1 VSILVKLAAIA
12 VHVVDERIIVRGDE
26 HSFVPNVDE
35 AGHCRTGKTT
45 DQSVSNNVDRTEKCN
60 VHQSTGSI
68 GGILDNV
75 VDVFDRLRFSFNL
88 DVSSLV
94 DIQIFL
100 QFESLATVG
109 VVANPLFILGVS
121 LLVTLQGAFLDEF
134 FATNIALERAFTSV
148 CANMA
153 GQRPPRAELLQATRE
168 SAVKDLI
175 SLIGFLSF
183 SRLVTHVVRNNGR
196 RTGRVNEA
204 FGHIHTRTVHRRN
217 ALRKRPHSSGIRHL
231 QNGFKV
237 GALAFE

>member
-1 VSILVKLAAIA
+1 MLAAIA
-12 VHVVDERIIVRGDE
+12 VHAVDERIIVRGDE

-35 AGHCRTGKTT
+35 AGHCRTEKTT
-45 DQSVSNNVDRTEKCN
+45 DQWVSKIIEGMETKRY

-68 GGILDNV
+68 GGILDNIV
-75 VDVFDRLRFSFNL
+75 YVFDRLRFSFNL

-109 VVANPLFILGVS
+109 VVANPLLILGVS

-134 FATNIALERAFTSV
+134 FAANIALERAFTSV
-148 CANMA
+148 CTNVA
-153 GQRPPRAELLQATRE
+153 GQRPPRAELLQAARE

-175 SLIGFLSF
+175 SLISFLSF
-183 SRLVTHVVRNNGR
+183 SGLVAHVVRNNGG
-196 RTGRVNEA
+196 RTRSVNET
-204 FGHIHTRTVHRRN
+204 FGHIHTRNVHRRN

-231 QNGFKV
+231 KKRFKA